1 MSDKPALFAI
11 AVLLLCALT
20 ACGQKGPLYL
30 PEAPTDVVTRPA
42 ATPPSSEDSEAPSS
56 PQSPDSAP
64 AQQSPAPE
72 VTAPEE
78 TTPADQPD
86 DGKKDKKP
94 APPPPK

>member
-11 AVLLLCALT
+11 AVLLACALT
-20 ACGQKGPLYL
+20 GCGQKGPLYL
-30 PEAPTDVVTRPA
+30 PEAPTEVVTRPA
-42 ATPPSSEDSEAPSS
+42 ATPPSSENTEAPNS

-64 AQQSPAPE
+64 APPSPAPE

-78 TTPADQPD
+78 TPPADHPD

>member
-11 AVLLLCALT
+11 AVLLACALT

-30 PEAPTDVVTRPA
+30 PEAPTEVVTRPA
-42 ATPPSSEDSEAPSS
+42 ATPPSSEKTEAPNS
-56 PQSPDSAP
+56 PQTPDSAP
-64 AQQSPAPE
+64 APPSPAPE

-78 TTPADQPD
+78 TLPADHPD

-94 APPPPK
+94 ASPPPK

>member
-11 AVLLLCALT
+11 AVLLACALA

-30 PEAPTDVVTRPA
+30 PEAPTEVVTRPA
-42 ATPPSSEDSEAPSS
+42 ATPPPSENTEAPNS

-64 AQQSPAPE
+64 AQPSPAPE

-78 TTPADQPD
+78 TTPADHPD
-86 DGKKDKKP
+86 DGKKDKKS

>member
-11 AVLLLCALT
+11 AVLLACALT
-20 ACGQKGPLYL
+20 GCGQKGPLYL
-30 PEAPTDVVTRPA
+30 PEAPTEVVTRPA
-42 ATPPSSEDSEAPSS
+42 ATPPSSENTEAPNS

-64 AQQSPAPE
+64 APPSPAPE

-78 TTPADQPD
+78 PTPADHPD
-86 DGKKDKKP
+86 DGKKDKKS

>member
-11 AVLLLCALT
+11 AVLMACALT

-42 ATPPSSEDSEAPSS
+42 TAPPSSEDSEAPNS
-56 PQSPDSAP
+56 PQSPDSPPAP
-64 AQQSPAPE
+64 PSPAPE

-78 TTPADQPD
+78 TPPADQPD
-86 DGKKDKKP
+86 DPRKDKKS
-94 APPPPK
+94 APPPK

>member
-1 MSDKPALFAI
+1 MADRPSLFAI
-11 AVLLLCALT
+11 TVLMVCALT

-42 ATPPSSEDSEAPSS
+42 TTPPSENTEAPNS

-64 AQQSPAPE
+64 APPSPAPE

-78 TTPADQPD
+78 TPPADQPD
-86 DGKKDKKP
+86 DPKKDKKS
-94 APPPPK
+94 ASPPPK